1 MSRKNWIL
9 IVLLAVLIGGLYYW
23 IVKYSPKIDSDETIL
38 IEKIDSLSTKLDSI
52 HRANDSIKIIIDTTE
67 VRIEHVYEKYIQIRD
82 RIVDQSTDADC
93 IFFADY
99 LSEDSKRFIDTIN
112 FRPAE
117 AY

>member
-1 MSRKNWIL
+1 MSRKGWIL
-9 IVLLAVLIGGLYYW
+9 VILLAVLIGGLYYW
-23 IVKYSPKIDSDETIL
+23 VVKYSPRIEPEDSVL
-38 IEKIDSLSTKLDSI
+38 IERIDYLSTKLDSI

-112 FRPAE
+112 FRPTE